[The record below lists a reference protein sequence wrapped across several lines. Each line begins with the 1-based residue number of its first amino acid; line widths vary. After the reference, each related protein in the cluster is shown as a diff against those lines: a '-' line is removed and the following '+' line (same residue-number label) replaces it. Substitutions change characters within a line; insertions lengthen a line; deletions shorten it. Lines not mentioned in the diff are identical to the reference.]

1 MNYTGHGQKER
12 LKYMLM
18 RKRYRVILA
27 AAAAAMAVVWGGV
40 SLQAYKNNAKLQGKL
55 VFANAFDQGHKINR
69 IVITTAEDVT
79 ELKQENSYWRVVNK
93 GNYYADFG
101 LVHRFL
107 SSANKSAYM
116 IKLPYD
122 AKLAKEKYLLNPEE
136 EKEDSGLL
144 IRTYIDNTL
153 LDEVIIGLPDDEGRY
168 FFARNVHSNE
178 IWLINGDF
186 NLPIMSEYW
195 LLKPVLAVSQRIV
208 EVLSVG
214 DETVQREIENGP
226 FFDDRKRIISAGP
239 LLDVLGNV
247 TIVNA
252 MTAEQFKQAGFE
264 NLPSKVIRA
273 VTFYGLEFICT
284 AYMAEDSKVWLNIK
298 LSTTPLPMAAVND
311 YIRDNRLLYD
321 GWYFE
326 ISPEQQHILRDFRL
340 I

>member
-1 MNYTGHGQKER
+1 
-12 LKYMLM
+12 MLM
-18 RKRYRVILA
+18 LKRYGILLA
-27 AAAAAMAVVWGGV
+27 AAAAAIVVVWGGL
-40 SLQAYKNNAKLQGKL
+40 SWQTYKNNAKLQGKL
-55 VFANAFDQGHKINR
+55 VFANAFDLGHKLNR

-79 ELKQENSYWRVVNK
+79 ELRQKNSYWRVVNK

-107 SSANKSAYM
+107 TSANKSAYM

-136 EKEDSGLL
+136 KKEDSGLL
-144 IRTYIDNTL
+144 IKTYVDDTL

-168 FFARNVHSNE
+168 FFARNVHSDE

-186 NLPIMSEYW
+186 DLPIMSEYW
-195 LLKPVLAVSQRIV
+195 LLNPVLSVSQRIV
-208 EVLSVG
+208 ESLSVG
-214 DETVQREIENGP
+214 EETVQREIEDGP
-226 FFDDRKRIISAGP
+226 FFDNKKRVVSTGP
-239 LLDVLGNV
+239 LSDVLGNI

-252 MTAEQFKQAGFE
+252 MSAEQFKQAGLDK
-264 NLPSKVIRA
+264 LPTRMIKA

-284 AYMAEDSKVWLNIK
+284 VYGAEDSKTWLNIK

>member
-1 MNYTGHGQKER
+1 
-12 LKYMLM
+12 MLE
-18 RKRYRVILA
+18 RKRRWIILVA
-27 AAAAAMAVVWGGV
+27 AFAAMAVVWGGI
-40 SLQAYKNNAKLQGKL
+40 SLQTYKNNAKLQGKL
-55 VFANAFDQGHKINR
+55 VFANAFDQGHKLNR

-79 ELKQENSYWRVVNK
+79 ELRQENSYWRVVNK

-101 LVHRFL
+101 LIHRFL
-107 SSANKSAYM
+107 SSANKAAYM

-122 AKLAKEKYLLNPEE
+122 AKLAEEKYLHNPEK
-136 EKEDSGLL
+136 EKENSGLL
-144 IRTYIDNTL
+144 IKTYIDDVL

-168 FFARNVHSNE
+168 FFARNVHSDE

-195 LLKPVLAVSQRIV
+195 LLRPVLAISQRVV
-208 EVLSVG
+208 EILSVAE
-214 DETVQREIENGP
+214 ETVQREIEDGP
-226 FFDDRKRIISAGP
+226 FFDDRKRVIFTEP
-239 LLDVLGNV
+239 LLDVLGNI

-252 MTAEQFKQAGFE
+252 LTAEQFKQAGFE
-264 NLPSKVIRA
+264 NLPTRVIKA

-284 AYMAEDSKVWLNIK
+284 VYMAEDAKVWLNIK

-326 ISPEQQHILRDFRL
+326 ISPEQRYILRDFRL
-340 I
+340 M